1 MKLGSNRHRMT
12 SAKQIL
18 EFILGGAAVISLKSL
33 ATNKH
38 FTYRIKKK
46 EDVYF
51 VTFLSA
57 GSSWAYIGYIDKDL
71 VLKKDRRVIPYTRGY
86 PAWEAIEWFWP
97 ILNKGRIPQD
107 AEVYHEGKCA
117 MCGRKL
123 TDPISVSEGVGPE
136 CRNKRLHRDF
146 RFDTVVK

>member
-1 MKLGSNRHRMT
+1 MRLGSNRHRMT
-12 SAKQIL
+12 SAKQVL

-33 ATNKH
+33 ATDKH
-38 FTYRIKKK
+38 YTYRIKKK
-46 EDVYF
+46 DDVFF
-51 VTFLSA
+51 VSFLGGNSH
-57 GSSWAYIGYIDKDL
+57 WHYIGHIKDR
-71 VLKKDRRVIPYTRGY
+71 KFTKDRRV
-86 PAWEAIEWFWP
+86 PAYLYNHEAFTAFVWFWD
-97 ILNKGRIPQD
+97 ILQKGRIPQD

-117 MCGRKL
+117 MCGRRL